1 MTSDVVYL
9 SKEDEKANT
18 ITHAIGVLLSL
29 IALVVFWNLNREF
42 ELGMRLCCLAFTLAM
57 IAVYSFSTLSHAIM
71 APGLRNRMRAWDQG
85 MIYFLI
91 VGTYSPFVWHATQG
105 SFRSGLLIVVW
116 GLAMLGFYSK
126 VFAKHRVN
134 SVATITYLALG
145 WLPAI
150 PLVRNTPG
158 ICLFWMIMGGV
169 CYSVGVIFLK
179 NSCRARY
186 LHATWH
192 VFVMLG
198 SGCHSYA
205 IFRLLE
211 LI

>member
-1 MTSDVVYL
+1 VTSEVVYL

-18 ITHAIGVLLSL
+18 ITHGIGVLLSIL
-29 IALVVFWNLNREF
+29 AVGLFWYLSRNS
-42 ELGMRLCCLAFTLAM
+42 ELGMRLCCLAFTFSM
-57 IAVYSFSTLSHAIM
+57 IAVYTFSTLSHAIM
-71 APGLRNRMRAWDQG
+71 APQLRNRMRAWDQG
-85 MIYFLI
+85 TIYFLI
-91 VGTYSPFVWHATQG
+91 VGTYSPFVWHATSG
-105 SFRSGLLIVVW
+105 TFRIGLLIAIW
-116 GLAMLGFYSK
+116 ALAMLGFYSK

-158 ICLFWMIMGGV
+158 ICLFWMIMGGL
-169 CYSVGVIFLK
+169 CYSVGVVFLK
-179 NSCRARY
+179 NSCRAKY

-198 SGCHSYA
+198 TGCHCYSIY
-205 IFRLLE
+205 RLLE
-211 LI
+211 QN